1 MKLSLASVL
10 LVPAAAAFTVP
21 SAAFVARRAPSARIS
36 ALRYKDVHLDSLSE
50 NCDMDIPAAECDDAI
65 ADYLKATTSMGPMT
79 TLDAMGEGVPSYL
92 DSAVSE
98 ACGADGAVPADCA
111 PAIASYLEAV
121 SGGQAVPTTVA
132 TAALATYLDGLGE
145 RDGGANSAE
154 GAVIRYLSAL
164 ADGSVDSPTAADV
177 QSYLEDVDAGKVAPA
192 GYQGFELFGVRTTA
206 FADLAPMD
214 GKFGEP
220 CDMNDPTPE
229 CVAAIEDYRRAVSAD
244 PTVAIGDGAP
254 TFPDSALSEMCVQG
268 VAPKVLAPHLAT
280 YLAALSGGSA
290 VPTTVATS
298 ALTTYLDSLCA
309 AAPKNDVNTFVKAV
323 QQTFD
328 GFLEAI
334 SGGLDPEKKGKAA
347 SSSATTEVVKVGTSA
362 AVVRYLSA
370 LSDGS
375 VPPPSADAVLVYLEG
390 LSTGEAKAPRAGS
403 DLSAFLESLE

>member
-1 MKLSLASVL
+1 
-10 LVPAAAAFTVP
+10 
-21 SAAFVARRAPSARIS
+21 
-36 ALRYKDVHLDSLSE
+36 
-50 NCDMDIPAAECDDAI
+50 
-65 ADYLKATTSMGPMT
+65 
-79 TLDAMGEGVPSYL
+79 
-92 DSAVSE
+92 
-98 ACGADGAVPADCA
+98 
-111 PAIASYLEAV
+111 
-121 SGGQAVPTTVA
+121 
-132 TAALATYLDGLGE
+132 
-145 RDGGANSAE
+145 
-154 GAVIRYLSAL
+154 VIRYLSAL

-280 YLAALSGGSA
+280 YL
-290 VPTTVATS
+290 
-298 ALTTYLDSLCA
+298 DSLCA